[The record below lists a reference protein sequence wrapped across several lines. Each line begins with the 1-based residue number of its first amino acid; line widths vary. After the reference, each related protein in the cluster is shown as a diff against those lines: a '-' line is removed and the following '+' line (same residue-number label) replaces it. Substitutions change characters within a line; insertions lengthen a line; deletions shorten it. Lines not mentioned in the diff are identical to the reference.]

1 MTASLRRNIIS
12 RSLPTPL
19 NDRRQFETRLRS
31 TPALAESIKLL
42 FKRTRPAANVHG
54 VSSTMLL
61 LIANHGFY
69 IFGPVQ
75 GAAACPP

>member
-1 MTASLRRNIIS
+1 MVSRITAV
-12 RSLPTPL
+12 
-19 NDRRQFETRLRS
+19 
-31 TPALAESIKLL
+31 LAESIKLL
-42 FKRTRPAANVHG
+42 FKRNRPAANDHG
-54 VSSTMLL
+54 ISSTVLQ